1 MVKQGY
7 KQTEIGVIPED
18 WTVDT
23 IDSVTLSV
31 ATGGNYKNSIQR
43 SPYPLIKMGNLSRGH
58 INLNKIEYVIDSV
71 PSEKDRLSYGDVLFN
86 TRNTPE
92 LVGKVAVW
100 KNELP
105 IAYFNSN
112 LLRFNFNCEKSN
124 PFFMN
129 LIFNTKQVIA
139 EFKNISKGT
148 TSVAAIYP
156 QDMLKVKIKIP
167 PIQEQNRIAEALSD
181 VDSMISSLE
190 KLVAKKK
197 AVKQGAMQ
205 ELLTGKKRLPGFTGE
220 WKTINLS
227 KKSKIKAR
235 IGWQGLTTNEYLDS
249 GYSYLV
255 TGTDFVSGKIDW
267 DNCHYVAKDRFD
279 QDKNIQIQNNDIL
292 ITKDGSLGKTA
303 LVKGL
308 NKPATLNS
316 GVFVIRP
323 IQESYDPTF
332 VYYILSSFVF
342 KDFLDHLSAG
352 STIIHLYQKDI
363 NKFEFLM
370 PPTIEEQA
378 AIASILS
385 DMDNEIEA
393 LEQKLAKTRQ
403 IKQGMMQQL
412 LTGKIRLV

>member
-7 KQTEIGVIPED
+7 KKTEVGVIPED
-18 WTVDT
+18 WE
-23 IDSVTLSV
+23 SV
-31 ATGGNYKNSIQR
+31 ALLSKCDLLNGLTYTPNDMADNGLLVIRSSNVQNNQLVFSDNVYVDLTVADEKLIKKDDIIICVRNGSAALIGKCAKASRDYTITFGAFMAVLRGENNGYIYQLLQQGTIQKHISKNS
-43 SPYPLIKMGNLSRGH
+43 GAT
-58 INLNKIEYVIDSV
+58 INQITNGDFKTIFV
-71 PSEKDRLSYGDVLFN
+71 PFPTDAKE
-86 TRNTPE
+86 
-92 LVGKVAVW
+92 
-100 KNELP
+100 
-105 IAYFNSN
+105 
-112 LLRFNFNCEKSN
+112 
-124 PFFMN
+124 
-129 LIFNTKQVIA
+129 
-139 EFKNISKGT
+139 
-148 TSVAAIYP
+148 
-156 QDMLKVKIKIP
+156 
-167 PIQEQNRIAEALSD
+167 QERIAEALLD

-190 KLVAKKK
+190 KLIAKKK
-197 AVKQGAMQ
+197 AVKQGTMQ
-205 ELLTGKKRLPGFTGE
+205 ELLTGKKRLPSFNGE
-220 WKTINLS
+220 WSKINLA

-255 TGTDFVSGKIDW
+255 TGTDFVNGKIDW
-267 DNCHYVAKDRFD
+267 NNCHYVAKDRFD

-342 KDFLDHLSAG
+342 KNFLDHLSAG

-363 NKFEFLM
+363 SKFEFLM
-370 PPTIEEQA
+370 PPTIGEQV

-385 DMDNEIEA
+385 DMDKEIESF
-393 LEQKLAKTRQ
+393 EQKLAKTRQ